1 MNNGIAF
8 GNRSNYG
15 LGRFGGA
22 NRLTQTNFNMNRNVM
37 GGLGGAQR
45 NLSMANR
52 QQWMRG
58 NWNGGLGNRG
68 FGYGRGYGGF
78 RFRPGGFGFGLGG
91 FGFPGLGFGYGLGL
105 GYGLGWGLGGL
116 G

>member
-8 GNRSNYG
+8 GNRNNYG
-15 LGRFGGA
+15 LGQFGGA

-45 NLSMANR
+45 NLY
-52 QQWMRG
+52 
-58 NWNGGLGNRG
+58 GGMGNRG

-78 RFRPGGFGFGLGG
+78 GYGGWGY
-91 FGFPGLGFGYGLGL
+91 PGLGNAGYGR
-105 GYGLGWGLGGL
+105 GYGGYGRG
-116 G
+116 